1 MKTQKRASSPAGG
14 FKRIMVAL
22 DFSEPSRSAL
32 TRAVEVAQT
41 YSARLCLVH
50 VVDPPPFISG
60 AHTDP
65 LMLSSDK
72 LQMLAQTKLY
82 GIADT
87 QVPDV
92 IESES
97 RVVKGRSHKE
107 IVKLAQRWRAD
118 LIVLATHGH
127 TGLKHAFLGST
138 AESVVRY
145 APCAVLVI
153 RN

>member
-1 MKTQKRASSPAGG
+1 MKRHKRASNPVKG
-14 FKRIMVAL
+14 FKRIVVAL
-22 DFSEPSRSAL
+22 DFSDASRSAL
-32 TRAVEVAQT
+32 RRAIELAQT

-50 VVDPPPFISG
+50 VVEPPPFISG

-72 LQMLAQTKLY
+72 LQMLAQTKLN

-87 QVPDV
+87 EVPDAS
-92 IESES
+92 ETES
-97 RVVKGRSHKE
+97 RVMKGRSHKE
-107 IVKLAQRWRAD
+107 IVKLAKSWRAD

-145 APCAVLVI
+145 APCAVLVT
-153 RN
+153 RG